1 MLYFLKNKIKT
12 NFFPICL
19 VVSKIIITFAPTTNE
34 TPVSLVNQE
43 RWMLHESQNIVITK
57 LPTELLKQMLIMEI
71 PNNPTNHVAAQQ
83 YRMKSS
89 IEEYEAN
96 A

>member
-1 MLYFLKNKIKT
+1 
-12 NFFPICL
+12 
-19 VVSKIIITFAPTTNE
+19 
-34 TPVSLVNQE
+34 
-43 RWMLHESQNIVITK
+43 MLHESQNIVITK

-89 IEEYEAN
+89 IEEYEVNGLN
-96 A
+96 ALLMQMFKNASMFGAVPEETIY